1 VEVLIEAFGRFSKDR
16 PEYELLIIGDGEER
30 PRLERMARGV
40 GSIRFAGSI
49 PYREV
54 AERMSAA
61 EIFVLPTQ
69 TMEGHPRALI
79 EAMAAGCKCIASN
92 VAGNREVLTQS
103 GSASMLFQ
111 KDSADDLREKLLA
124 ASEFDPTC
132 QLEFARENYS
142 ITALFARELALLD
155 DMLTEHTDDRSH
167 QA

>member
-1 VEVLIEAFGRFSKDR
+1 
-16 PEYELLIIGDGEER
+16 
-30 PRLERMARGV
+30 
-40 GSIRFAGSI
+40 
-49 PYREV
+49 
-54 AERMSAA
+54 
-61 EIFVLPTQ
+61 
-69 TMEGHPRALI
+69 
-79 EAMAAGCKCIASN
+79 
-92 VAGNREVLTQS
+92 
-103 GSASMLFQ
+103 MLFQ